1 MRLVACQFALF
12 RLICPR
18 AFINDINEIKSKIRT
33 LPILYIVYPNS
44 NHRTMVQHGVDI
56 MSVNTNIKRD
66 ALVKFVNELLLLG
79 REKCGRGRNTWL
91 FAQNTLL
98 EVFHFT
104 MISERWLACWAL
116 LRSGT
121 V

>member
-1 MRLVACQFALF
+1 MNCPCVDRCQHGGS
-12 RLICPR
+12 
-18 AFINDINEIKSKIRT
+18 DINEIKSKIGT

-79 REKCGRGRNTWL
+79 RGNEVVGRKLTQPFIRTKNDIGSDG
-91 FAQNTLL
+91 TL
-98 EVFHFT
+98 
-104 MISERWLACWAL
+104 S
-116 LRSGT
+116 
-121 V
+121 

>member
-1 MRLVACQFALF
+1 
-12 RLICPR
+12 
-18 AFINDINEIKSKIRT
+18 
-33 LPILYIVYPNS
+33 
-44 NHRTMVQHGVDI
+44 MVQHGVDI

-79 REKCGRGRNTWL
+79 SEKFGRGRNTWL